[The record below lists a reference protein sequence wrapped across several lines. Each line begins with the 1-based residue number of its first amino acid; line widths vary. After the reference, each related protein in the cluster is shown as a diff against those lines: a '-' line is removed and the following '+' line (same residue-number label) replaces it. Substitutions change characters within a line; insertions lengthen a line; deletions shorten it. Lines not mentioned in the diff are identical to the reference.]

1 MQTGKKLSEHN
12 ETQQKNESPYNCA
25 FIILNMD
32 RQKLY
37 DRINLRVDLMLKD
50 GLEEEVKKLL
60 DMGYSKDL
68 VSMQGLGYKE
78 MVPYIEGKITLDEAT
93 EEKLRKLKSSMRS
106 QVANYFKQLRSDIY
120 KRDFTVAVYEIFDE
134 NRKAF
139 VVFCVT
145 TAVEWKGAQ

>member
-1 MQTGKKLSEHN
+1 ME
-12 ETQQKNESPYNCA
+12 QKTEN
-25 FIILNMD
+25 
-32 RQKLY
+32 R
-37 DRINLRVDLMLKD
+37 
-50 GLEEEVKKLL
+50 GVKKGTKRGTYTTKR
-60 DMGYSKDL
+60 DVFRTPK
-68 VSMQGLGYKE
+68 LGTTEWELWRLEVGQTYT
-78 MVPYIEGKITLDEAT
+78 VTRYLHVDEAT

>member
-1 MQTGKKLSEHN
+1 MPENIHYNNVKKVIRALEFYMQTGKKLSEHN

-37 DRINLRVDLMLKD
+37 DRINLRVELMLKD

-78 MVPYIEGKITLDEAT
+78 MVPYIEGKITLDEAADV
-93 EEKLRKLKSSMRS
+93 L
-106 QVANYFKQLRSDIY
+106 QNVWY
-120 KRDFTVAVYEIFDE
+120 
-134 NRKAF
+134 
-139 VVFCVT
+139 VF
-145 TAVEWKGAQ
+145 